1 MHPICNTAQNKIHH
15 AYTPWNLIACF
26 PEKSGLNTFFSL
38 SNMQVQRY
46 CSQHA
51 YNIAF
56 VLSRNNR

>member
-38 SNMQVQRY
+38 LEYASATVLFPTCLQHSIRIK
-46 CSQHA
+46 SQ
-51 YNIAF
+51 
-56 VLSRNNR
+56 